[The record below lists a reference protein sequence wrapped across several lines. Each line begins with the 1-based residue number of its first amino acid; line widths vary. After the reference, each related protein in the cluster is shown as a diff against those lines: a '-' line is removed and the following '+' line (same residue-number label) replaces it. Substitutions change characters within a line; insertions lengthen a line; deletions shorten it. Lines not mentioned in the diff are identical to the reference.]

1 MNQLE
6 ACPGLC
12 GPRRPQHENAERGA
26 ALRAVKIK
34 AKRTSLRM
42 SFSGGDDRTRIC
54 DPLRVKQVLYRLSY
68 ASIYW

>member
-26 ALRAVKIK
+26 VLRAVKIK
-34 AKRTSLRM
+34 IKKDILTDVFLVETTELESV
-42 SFSGGDDRTRIC
+42 TPC
-54 DPLRVKQVLYRLSY
+54 V
-68 ASIYW
+68 